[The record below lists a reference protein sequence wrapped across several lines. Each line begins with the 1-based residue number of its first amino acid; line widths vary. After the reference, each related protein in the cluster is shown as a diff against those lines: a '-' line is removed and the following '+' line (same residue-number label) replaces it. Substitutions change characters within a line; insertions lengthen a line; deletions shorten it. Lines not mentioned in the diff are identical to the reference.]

1 MTEAAWDVVDDYIKR
16 KLMSAQGAQEETLR
30 FNQRA
35 GLPAIDVSPPL
46 GKLLQLLAC
55 LVDARHILEIGTLGG
70 YSTIWLAR
78 ALGTHGKVVSIDVDR
93 KHLSVARENLVREG
107 LSERVELR
115 LGRARDV
122 LDNLKEENYG
132 PFDFCFIDADK
143 ENNAYYFNYAVE
155 LSRPGALILIDNVIR
170 AGGVVDPE
178 SADEGAQ
185 GARRLFDAISADTRV
200 EATALQTVGS
210 KGWDGFLIARVHAK

>member
-1 MTEAAWDVVDDYIKR
+1 MTEAAWSVVDDYIKS
-16 KLMSAQGAQEETLR
+16 KLMSAQEAQEETLR
-30 FNQRA
+30 SNQRA

-55 LVDARHILEIGTLGG
+55 FVDAQHILEIGTLGG

-78 ALGTHGKVVSIDVDR
+78 TLGPLGKIVSIDVDR

-122 LDNLKEENYG
+122 LDKLKDENYR

-155 LSRPGALILIDNVIR
+155 LSRPGALIFIDNAIR
-170 AGGVVDPE
+170 AGSVADPE

-210 KGWDGFLIARVHAK
+210 KGWDGFLIARVNAK

>member
-1 MTEAAWDVVDDYIKR
+1 MTEAAWSVVDDYIKS
-16 KLMSAQGAQEETLR
+16 KLMSAQEAQEETLR
-30 FNQRA
+30 SNQRA

-55 LVDARHILEIGTLGG
+55 FVDAQHILEIGTLGG

-78 ALGTHGKVVSIDVDR
+78 ALGPLGKIVSIDVDR

-122 LDNLKEENYG
+122 LDKLKDENYR

-155 LSRPGALILIDNVIR
+155 LSRPGALIFIDNVIR
-170 AGGVVDPE
+170 AGSVADPE

-185 GARRLFDAISADTRV
+185 GARRLFDTISADTRV

-210 KGWDGFLIARVHAK
+210 KGWDGFLIARVNAK

>member
-1 MTEAAWDVVDDYIKR
+1 MTEAAWSVVDDYIKS
-16 KLMSAQGAQEETLR
+16 KLMSAQEAQEETLR
-30 FNQRA
+30 SNQRA

-55 LVDARHILEIGTLGG
+55 FVDAQHILEIGTLGG

-78 ALGTHGKVVSIDVDR
+78 TLGPLGKIVSIDVDR

-122 LDNLKEENYG
+122 LDKLKDENYR

-155 LSRPGALILIDNVIR
+155 LSRPGALIFIDNVIR
-170 AGGVVDPE
+170 AGSVADPE

-185 GARRLFDAISADTRV
+185 GARRLFDTISADTRV

-210 KGWDGFLIARVHAK
+210 KGWDGFLIARVNAK

>member
-1 MTEAAWDVVDDYIKR
+1 MTQASWSVVDDFIKR
-16 KLMSAQGAQEETLR
+16 KLMAAQDAQEETLR

-78 ALGTHGKVVSIDVDR
+78 ALGPDGKVVSIDVDR
-93 KHLSVARENLVREG
+93 KHLSVARENLEREG

-115 LGRARDV
+115 LGAARDV
-122 LDNLKEENYG
+122 LIKLKDENYG
-132 PFDFCFIDADK
+132 PIDFCFIDADK

-155 LSRPGALILIDNVIR
+155 FSRPGALICVDNVIR
-170 AGGVVDPE
+170 AGGVTDPE
-178 SADEGAQ
+178 SSDEGAQ
-185 GARRLFDAISADTRV
+185 GARRLFDFVAADTRV

-210 KGWDGFLIARVHAK
+210 KGWDGLLIARVNGK

>member
-1 MTEAAWDVVDDYIKR
+1 MTEAAWSVVDDYIKS
-16 KLMSAQGAQEETLR
+16 KLMSAQEAQEETLHS
-30 FNQRA
+30 NPRA

-55 LVDARHILEIGTLGG
+55 FVDAQHILEIGTLGG

-78 ALGTHGKVVSIDVDR
+78 ALGPLGKIVSIDVDR

-115 LGRARDV
+115 LGRARDI
-122 LDNLKEENYG
+122 LDKLKDENYR

-155 LSRPGALILIDNVIR
+155 LSRPGALIFIDNVIR
-170 AGGVVDPE
+170 AGSVADPE

-185 GARRLFDAISADTRV
+185 GARRLFDTISADTRV

-210 KGWDGFLIARVHAK
+210 KGWDGFLIARVNAK